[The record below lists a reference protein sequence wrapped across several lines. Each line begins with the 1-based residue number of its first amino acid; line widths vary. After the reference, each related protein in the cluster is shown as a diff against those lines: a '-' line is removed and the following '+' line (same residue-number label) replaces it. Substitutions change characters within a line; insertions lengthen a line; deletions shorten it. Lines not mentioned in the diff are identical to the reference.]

1 MNISPGSNVDIVV
14 DLDSSEETI
23 DVRSATVYDLDDER
37 IILSQTSPPIGTY
50 SIGKRVN
57 VTYLVKEKDGPARYC
72 ITGRLAEIV
81 RDYRL
86 SGSGTAEALVI
97 IQEPGRER
105 FNLRLFYRLEPP
117 ADSGIVLFLN
127 EEKVNI
133 LDISIGGARFTHS
146 KDQPVRPKKIL
157 KLILQVDEQSFDV
170 EAQVVRIF
178 PVSGRMARKLET
190 VAVQFL
196 NLDMNMKDLLSKKI
210 RDIEREMRYREIYA
224 EGG

>member
-1 MNISPGSNVDIVV
+1 MNISPGSNVDIV
-14 DLDSSEETI
+14 LDFDWSEETI
-23 DVRSATVYDLDDER
+23 DVRSATVYDLDDQR
-37 IILSQTSPPIGTY
+37 IILSQTSPPIGTH

-57 VTYLVKEKDGPARYC
+57 VTYLVREKDGPARYC

-97 IQEPGRER
+97 IQEPSRER

-117 ADSGIVLFLN
+117 TDSGIVLFLN

-133 LDISIGGARFTHS
+133 IDISIGGAKFTHR
-146 KDQPVRPKKIL
+146 KDQPVKPKKIL
-157 KLILQVDEQSFDV
+157 KLILQVDEESFDV
-170 EAQVVRIF
+170 KAQVVRIF
-178 PVSGRMARKLET
+178 PVSGRMAKKLES

-196 NLDMNMKDLLSKKI
+196 NLDRGMIDLLSKKI
-210 RDIEREMRYREIYA
+210 RDIEREMRYRDIYA

>member
-1 MNISPGSNVDIVV
+1 MHIGPGSNVDIVV
-14 DLDSSEETI
+14 DFDSSEETI
-23 DVRSATVYDLDDER
+23 DVRSATVYDLDDQR
-37 IILSQTSPPIGTY
+37 IILSQTSPPIATY

-57 VTYLVKEKDGPARYC
+57 VTYLVREKDGPARYC

-146 KDQPVRPKKIL
+146 KDQPVRPKGIL

-190 VAVQFL
+190 VAVRFL

-224 EGG
+224 DHG